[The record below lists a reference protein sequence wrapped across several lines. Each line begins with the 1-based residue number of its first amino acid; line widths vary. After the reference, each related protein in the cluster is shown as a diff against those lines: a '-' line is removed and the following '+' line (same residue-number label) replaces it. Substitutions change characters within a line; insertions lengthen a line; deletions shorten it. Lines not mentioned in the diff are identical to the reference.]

1 MTEDRIDK
9 LEKQMAAL
17 IDRYNIQETKIER
30 MGFDIR
36 FIRAWIAETRQEEPY
51 MTPQSTKA
59 E

>member
-1 MTEDRIDK
+1 MTAERIET

-51 MTPQSTKA
+51 MTPQSTNSD
-59 E
+59 